1 MNTQLLRSAINDYL
15 DQADEKFL
23 RLVYGMIESER
34 NDAFFSRATNE
45 DMRSRAEK
53 SLQKIAEGN
62 VRSILD
68 FQKEVT
74 SWKKTQSIL

>member
-45 DMRSRAEK
+45 GMRSRAEK
-53 SLQKIAEGN
+53 SLQNIAEGN

-74 SWKKTQSIL
+74 SWEKTQSIL